1 MKELARSFFWWP
13 GVDLEIESVAK
24 CCHTCQRVRNV
35 PQLAPLHPW
44 EFPEEPWQRVHVDF
58 AGPVEGQ
65 MLLVAVDAHSKWPEV
80 AVMKSTTAAKTI
92 EKIGEMF
99 SRFGCPMQLVSDNG
113 PQLVRHDDQIL
124 LSAAPA
130 PTQHP
135 MVGSGDLLEDDS
147 TDTMAAPGGVPV
159 PEVAVPDPPPE
170 TQVGLPSPAVMSTS
184 QKGVTPSP
192 LRERRY
198 PERERHP
205 PKRMDL

>member
-1 MKELARSFFWWP
+1 MQAT
-13 GVDLEIESVAK
+13 IVAK
-24 CCHTCQRVRNV
+24 T
-35 PQLAPLHPW
+35 
-44 EFPEEPWQRVHVDF
+44 
-58 AGPVEGQ
+58 GPVSYTLQ
-65 MLLVAVDAHSKWPEV
+65 
-80 AVMKSTTAAKTI
+80 TAD
-92 EKIGEMF
+92 GRMW
-99 SRFGCPMQLVSDNG
+99 R
-113 PQLVRHDDQIL
+113 RHVDQIL

-130 PTQHP
+130 PTQPP
-135 MVGSGDLLEDDS
+135 MVGSGDLLEDDG